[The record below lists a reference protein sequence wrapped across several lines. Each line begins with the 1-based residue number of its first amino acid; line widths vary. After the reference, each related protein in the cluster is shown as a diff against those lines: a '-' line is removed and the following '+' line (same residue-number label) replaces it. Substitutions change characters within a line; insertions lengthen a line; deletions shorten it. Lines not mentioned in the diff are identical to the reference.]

1 MYLDKNLLK
10 QHGFT
15 LNTDKDGNVT
25 IYAEHREPIPGL
37 DTAFEHLIAQGLSE
51 IRCSI
56 ILDEMAIN
64 VNKELLFKLI
74 QA

>member
-1 MYLDKNLLK
+1 MYFDKKVLK

-15 LNTDKDGNVT
+15 LDVDKDGNVT
-25 IYAEHREPIPGL
+25 IYAEHREPVPGL
-37 DTAFEHLIAQGLSE
+37 DRAFEYLRAQGLSE